1 MGKLGVNDASH
12 CLSRLGQEDVRK
24 VTLRTRPGEVY
35 MLRQTHGNAVTSRN
49 EAGNRSTPGGGPESG
64 MFPGQPIYWVSE
76 GMLRH
81 SHRPRPT
88 LGAGQGPML
97 KSIGQEVAKGD
108 RQLRRVWL
116 RE

>member
-1 MGKLGVNDASH
+1 
-12 CLSRLGQEDVRK
+12 
-24 VTLRTRPGEVY
+24 
-35 MLRQTHGNAVTSRN
+35 
-49 EAGNRSTPGGGPESG
+49 

-76 GMLRH
+76 GMLGR

-116 RE
+116 CAKCPSILDSRKSPTLSVR

>member
-1 MGKLGVNDASH
+1 M
-12 CLSRLGQEDVRK
+12 Q
-24 VTLRTRPGEVY
+24 
-35 MLRQTHGNAVTSRN
+35 RQTHGNAVTSRN

-64 MFPGQPIYWVSE
+64 MFPGQPINWVSE

>member
-1 MGKLGVNDASH
+1 MDCARY
-12 CLSRLGQEDVRK
+12 RLINPGQDVVRM
-24 VTLRTRPGEVY
+24 VTLRTSPGEVFR
-35 MLRQTHGNAVTSRN
+35 LRQTHGSAVTSRN
-49 EAGNRSTPGGGPESG
+49 EAGNRSTPGGSPESG

-76 GMLRH
+76 GLLGR

-116 RE
+116 CE

>member
-1 MGKLGVNDASH
+1 
-12 CLSRLGQEDVRK
+12 
-24 VTLRTRPGEVY
+24 
-35 MLRQTHGNAVTSRN
+35 
-49 EAGNRSTPGGGPESG
+49 

-116 RE
+116 CEQCPSILNSLEVTYPLSSMRGTLDQVGGLNR